1 MIFSGDVFV
10 GVDLLLHMI
19 IFLKFPKNSEGR
31 RGGGGGV
38 AQAPCYWPAL
48 QSTGPLVERVSHV
61 LIVVELEIQWRV
73 PFDPTMNTTRKQHVI
88 FSVLYISLSHDWLS
102 LFGFLLT
109 IQVTSGTVMGNSFV
123 LFDVSIE
130 IS

>member
-1 MIFSGDVFV
+1 M
-10 GVDLLLHMI
+10 
-19 IFLKFPKNSEGR
+19 
-31 RGGGGGV
+31 
-38 AQAPCYWPAL
+38 
-48 QSTGPLVERVSHV
+48 SHV